1 MPILRAHDAPAY
13 DLSLSVRITGLAA
26 PSRGSAEL
34 TTYRVRLEPGSAVPA
49 HRHDHEEVF
58 TLISGSAMVVLDD
71 EEHLIGPGDTVLVP
85 PGTEHY
91 SYSQTEAAD
100 IIVVVPAGTA
110 FITPAYGEHRL
121 PDWGR

>member
-1 MPILRAHDAPAY
+1 MPILYARDAPEFE
-13 DLSLSVRITGLAA
+13 LSATGRVTGLAS

-71 EEHLIGPGDTVLVP
+71 QEFLIGPGDTVLVP

-91 SYSQTEAAD
+91 SYSRTEPAD
-100 IIVVVPAGTA
+100 LVASVPAGTS
-110 FITPAYGEHRL
+110 FITAHGEPRL

>member
-1 MPILRAHDAPAY
+1 MPILYAHEAP
-13 DLSLSVRITGLAA
+13 DFELSETARITGLAA

-58 TLISGSAMVVLDD
+58 TLVSGSAIVVLDD

-85 PGTEHY
+85 RGTEHY
-91 SYSQTEAAD
+91 SYTRSEPAD
-100 IIVVVPAGTA
+100 IIAAVPAGTA
-110 FITPAYGEHRL
+110 FITADGEERL
-121 PDWGR
+121 PDWGQ